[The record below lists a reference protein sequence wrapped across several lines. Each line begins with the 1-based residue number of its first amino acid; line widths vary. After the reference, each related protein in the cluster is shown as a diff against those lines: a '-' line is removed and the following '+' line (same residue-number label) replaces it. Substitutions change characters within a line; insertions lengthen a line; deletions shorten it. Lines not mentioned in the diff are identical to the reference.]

1 MRWDTAVSVADLQQY
16 FYRYAGL
23 DNSNRKTSDLCR
35 ERGRVSEP
43 AVRICPSQKAKSS
56 FL

>member
-23 DNSNRKTSDLCR
+23 DNPNRKTSDLCR

-43 AVRICPSQKAKSS
+43 AVRIYLPFTESKE
-56 FL
+56 